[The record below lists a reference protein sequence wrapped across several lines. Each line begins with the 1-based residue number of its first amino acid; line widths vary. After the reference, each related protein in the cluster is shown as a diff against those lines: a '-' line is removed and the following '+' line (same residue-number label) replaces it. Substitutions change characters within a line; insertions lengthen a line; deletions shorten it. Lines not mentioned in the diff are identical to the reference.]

1 MAHFGAIA
9 VASVLLKTEIEPIE
23 TYLTFSPPLIIN
35 ITTLCVFGGIS
46 QMKEQQRQT
55 VENKIKKFWKEK
67 GNTVKVLRFIFVILQ
82 FLEFHFGIKL
92 WFTAH
97 FILLTTPKLLKEQ
110 IQQYLTGLLII
121 FQGSS
126 IITSSESLGES
137 IMKPQ
142 SLAGNGIFLS
152 CLTLQ
157 FVINKKV
164 MPIPQKQSRSKSYID
179 EFEPNVIDPA
189 KRENKMTKQKLDHE
203 CLHKV
208 NQLVSLFT
216 ASIIPNP
223 SIMLLS
229 MCVPM
234 FSCMRHWNTN
244 VFSGP
249 IFVPFLYMGIL
260 IWSYASTN
268 IPSDAYKWNIGGVS
282 VALLMSINT
291 VHPTDFYFEKIVE
304 PLKPYLNQNFKIVLL
319 YMLMSWLFFVLL
331 ITN

>member
-1 MAHFGAIA
+1 
-9 VASVLLKTEIEPIE
+9 
-23 TYLTFSPPLIIN
+23 
-35 ITTLCVFGGIS
+35 
-46 QMKEQQRQT
+46 
-55 VENKIKKFWKEK
+55 
-67 GNTVKVLRFIFVILQ
+67 
-82 FLEFHFGIKL
+82 
-92 WFTAH
+92 
-97 FILLTTPKLLKEQ
+97 
-110 IQQYLTGLLII
+110 
-121 FQGSS
+121 
-126 IITSSESLGES
+126 
-137 IMKPQ
+137 
-142 SLAGNGIFLS
+142 
-152 CLTLQ
+152 
-157 FVINKKV
+157 

-179 EFEPNVIDPA
+179 EFEPNVIDSA
-189 KRENKMTKQKLDHE
+189 KRENKMTKPKLKHE

-244 VFSGP
+244 VFLGP

-291 VHPTDFYFEKIVE
+291 VYPTDFYFKKIVE
-304 PLKPYLNQNFKIVLL
+304 PLK
-319 YMLMSWLFFVLL
+319 
-331 ITN
+331 